1 VTEENWKE
9 FGDMKD
15 MMGEHGRF
23 LVGEDDQMYQI
34 FAETDIR
41 VVSKTLR
48 SAVLKL
54 MHGRM
59 VVGHWFFLRKA
70 AILRKRFWWAGWYTA
85 VEKQVADCL
94 ACRLSRIKRSR
105 HQAKMQVW
113 HPKARFETISVDVLE
128 LSPTSA
134 TSMESQEKR
143 NIKLNPAP
151 PSIAGKRHAY
161 APASSHRWARYS
173 RFQAQ

>member
-128 LSPTSA
+128 LSPTS
-134 TSMESQEKR
+134 
-143 NIKLNPAP
+143 I
-151 PSIAGKRHAY
+151 
-161 APASSHRWARYS
+161 HRWKTTRVRPSVITSLGSLLALSSTVREACPC
-173 RFQAQ
+173 AQN